1 MKLATAWQASAY
13 ATKDN
18 TLTLPMLKSIV
29 EDQKEQLRKKDSWIK
44 TQLKK

>member
-1 MKLATAWQASAY
+1 MKLATAWQARAY

-29 EDQKEQLRKKDSWIK
+29 EDQKQQLRKKEQWIK
-44 TQLKK
+44 TTLKK